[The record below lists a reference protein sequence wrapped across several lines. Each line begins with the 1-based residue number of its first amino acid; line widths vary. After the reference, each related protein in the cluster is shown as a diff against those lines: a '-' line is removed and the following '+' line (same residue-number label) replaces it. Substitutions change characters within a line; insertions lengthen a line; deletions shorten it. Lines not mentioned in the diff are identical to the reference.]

1 MSSDMKQQDD
11 SEKIVEEAISRMM
24 SGAVVKEEK
33 RFTRIWIVIVG
44 VLLAIG
50 IFIISYDFR
59 YQTPQ
64 IVEADVKTIVLT
76 QDNAGHYYAKG
87 KINGKAVNFIV
98 DTGATS
104 VAIPEVTANMLGLAK
119 GNLITTS
126 TANGTAVGN
135 STMLG
140 KVELGS
146 IERYSV
152 DAVILPNMQ
161 TNEILLGMSFL
172 KKLKIVQDKSQ
183 LTISQQR

>member
-1 MSSDMKQQDD
+1 MKQQDD

-24 SGAVVKEEK
+24 SGAIVKEEK
-33 RFTRIWIVIVG
+33 RSTRIWVVVVG

-50 IFIISYDFR
+50 IFAISYDFR
-59 YQTPQ
+59 YQTPK
-64 IVEADVKTIVLT
+64 IVETDVNTVVLS
-76 QDNAGHYYAKG
+76 QDKNGHYYAKG
-87 KINGKAVNFIV
+87 KINGHSVNFVV

-104 VAIPEVTANMLGLAK
+104 VAIPEAMANVLGLAK
-119 GNLITTS
+119 GNVITTT
-126 TANGTAVGN
+126 TANGTAVGS
-135 STMLG
+135 STILG